1 MMSLAYHICKLS
13 RARHV
18 LFTFNERLYRTDG
31 VQDKVKLPQRL
42 IHRHDFE
49 HFLTSYDNFLLDCDG
64 VLWQTDH
71 VTPIGGISQTIELL
85 HSLNKRLLYVTN
97 NSMHGRSMY
106 VEKFKKYG
114 FEAAIENIFGVAYAA
129 AVYLKKVSNVTKK
142 VYVLGSKG
150 MIEEMDLLNIDHF
163 GYGPDPD
170 IPSWNPE
177 ELLKMN
183 FSDDVGAVLIGFDE
197 FLNYNKIFKAAS
209 YLTDNTCLYVA
220 TNNIESGVLIAPNRR
235 QPLTGCLVTAVTAAS
250 KREPVVLGK
259 PNTLMFDCILEQYP
273 SLVKKRT
280 VFIGDSL
287 KADIAFAKNVGI
299 DSALVLT
306 GSTTLETLKAMPDLQ
321 PTYILDSFA
330 DLSK

>member
-1 MMSLAYHICKLS
+1 MTSIANHICKLS
-13 RARHV
+13 RTRRV
-18 LFTFNERLYRTDG
+18 LHTFNKRLFCADG
-31 VQDKVKLPQRL
+31 IQYKAKIPQRL

-49 HFLTSYDNFLLDCDG
+49 RFLTSYDNFFLDCDG

-71 VTPIGGISQTIELL
+71 VTPLGGISQTIELL
-85 HSLNKRLLYVTN
+85 HSLNKRLVYVTN

-106 VEKFKKYG
+106 VKKFKKYG

-129 AVYLKKVSNVTKK
+129 AVYLKKVSKVTKK

-150 MIEEMDLLNIDHF
+150 MVEEMDLLNIDHF

-170 IPSWNPE
+170 KPSWDPE
-177 ELLKMN
+177 ELLKME

-197 FLNYNKIFKAAS
+197 FFNYNKIFKAAS
-209 YLTDNTCLYVA
+209 YLTDNSCLYVA

-235 QPLTGCLVTAVTAAS
+235 QPLTACLVTAVTAAS

-259 PNTLMFDCILEQYP
+259 PNTLLFDCIVEQYP
-273 SLVKKRT
+273 SLVKNRT

-287 KADIAFAKNVGI
+287 KADVAFANNVGI

-306 GSTTLETLKAMPDLQ
+306 GSTTLEMLKAMPNLQ
-321 PTYILDSFA
+321 PTYILDSLA
-330 DLSK
+330 DLCK